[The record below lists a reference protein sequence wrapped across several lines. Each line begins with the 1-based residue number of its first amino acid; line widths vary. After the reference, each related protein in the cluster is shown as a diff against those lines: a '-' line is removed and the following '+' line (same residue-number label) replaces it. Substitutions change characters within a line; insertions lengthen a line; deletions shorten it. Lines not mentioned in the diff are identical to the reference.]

1 MTCFENGAVAHD
13 YVSNILKG
21 PMIKQLL
28 QTIDSYGVI
37 FNNNFMQQQKTR
49 ENSRH

>member
-1 MTCFENGAVAHD
+1 MACFKNGAVAHD

-37 FNNNFMQQQKTR
+37 FNDIFMQQQNTR
-49 ENSRH
+49 ENSHH